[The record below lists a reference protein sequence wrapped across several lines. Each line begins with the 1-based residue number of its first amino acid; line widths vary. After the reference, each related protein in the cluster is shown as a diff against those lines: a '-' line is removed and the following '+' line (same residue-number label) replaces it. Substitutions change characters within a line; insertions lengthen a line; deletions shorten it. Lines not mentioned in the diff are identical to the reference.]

1 MLRKRYQVA
10 ADPKERVIAAIELL
24 LNEMTIE
31 DVEGLAENFEHV
43 VSPPLRSLPRKNE
56 AAALINATHF
66 SKDDLFKLETEQLR
80 LKFAKR
86 RELLKGALSTA
97 EVAELL
103 QVSRQTPHDR
113 VKSNSLLAIAEKGSL
128 LFPKWQFDENG
139 PNGVIS
145 GLGEVLEAL
154 AGLSPLEKI
163 SWFVKPNPYL
173 KNLAPLAALKKN
185 RVEKVVKLARVIGHN

>member
-1 MLRKRYQVA
+1 MLRKKYQGT
-10 ADPKERVIAAIELL
+10 ADPKKRVIAAIELL
-24 LNEMTIE
+24 LNEMTTE
-31 DVEGLAENFEHV
+31 DVEGLAVNFEHV
-43 VSPPLRSLPRKNE
+43 VFPPLRSLPKKNE
-56 AAALINATHF
+56 AVAFINTAHF
-66 SKDDLFKLETEQLR
+66 SKDDLFKLEAEQLR

-86 RELLKGALSTA
+86 REILKGALTTA
-97 EVAELL
+97 EVAEIL

-145 GLGEVLEAL
+145 GLSEVLEAL
-154 AGLSPLEKI
+154 TGLSPLEKI

-173 KNLAPLAALKKN
+173 KNVTPLAALKKN
-185 RVEKVVKLARVIGHN
+185 QVEKIVKLAMVVGHT

>member
-31 DVEGLAENFEHV
+31 DVEGLAANFEHV
-43 VSPPLRSLPRKNE
+43 VSPPFRSPSRKNE
-56 AAALINATHF
+56 AITVINAAHF
-66 SKDDLFKLETEQLR
+66 SKDSLFKLEAEQLR

-86 RELLKGALSTA
+86 RELLEGALTTA

-113 VKSNSLLAIAEKGSL
+113 VKSNSLLAITEKGSL
-128 LFPKWQFDENG
+128 LFPRWQFDENG
-139 PNGVIS
+139 SNGVIN
-145 GLGEVLEAL
+145 GLAEVLDAL
-154 AGLSPLEKI
+154 TGLSPLEKI

-173 KNLAPLAALKKN
+173 KNLTPLAALKKN
-185 RVEKVVKLARVIGHN
+185 RVEKVVKLAKVIGHN